1 MLSYILYI
9 YLILYIRNSRHQL
22 QTMSDNSSVV
32 LLFPPGMSLLQFG
45 SKVYPRKF
53 LFQGFW
59 QFRWVLLYGAGPAF
73 LLHFRKMQMRKAK
86 GGVAWYAVE
95 QWKPICS
102 FASCFCTEICIEWNR
117 DFHLQNW
124 IPTVIQ
130 NIPSETVQ
138 QMKKYFEKACFPLV
152 TSANSYVAPV
162 KSQILG
168 SRHISSFRY
177 IHVSWILYNIFIYDY
192 LCHHD
197 YHRHQLVQVLG
208 SW

>member
-1 MLSYILYI
+1 M
-9 YLILYIRNSRHQL
+9 RNSRHQL

-45 SKVYPRKF
+45 NKVYPRKF

-59 QFRWVLLYGAGPAF
+59 RFRWVLLYGAGPPF
-73 LLHFRKMQMRKAK
+73 LLHFRKMQMRKAM

-124 IPTVIQ
+124 MPTYSNSKRSVWNCATNEKIFRKGMFSTCDICQ
-130 NIPSETVQ
+130 LIRGTCKVSNIGLSTYFILEIYSCQLDFVQYFHLRLSLPSWLSSSSTR
-138 QMKKYFEKACFPLV
+138 P
-152 TSANSYVAPV
+152 S
-162 KSQILG
+162 LG
-168 SRHISSFRY
+168 AVGKFVMTFHSPE
-177 IHVSWILYNIFIYDY
+177 
-192 LCHHD
+192 
-197 YHRHQLVQVLG
+197 
-208 SW
+208 

>member
-1 MLSYILYI
+1 
-9 YLILYIRNSRHQL
+9 
-22 QTMSDNSSVV
+22 MSDNSSVV

-59 QFRWVLLYGAGPAF
+59 RFRWVLLYGAGPAF

-138 QMKKYFEKACFPLV
+138 QMKKIFRKGMFSTCDICQLIRGTCKVSNIGLSTYFIL
-152 TSANSYVAPV
+152 
-162 KSQILG
+162 QIYSCQLDFVQYFHLRLSLPSWLSSSSTRPSLG
-168 SRHISSFRY
+168 
-177 IHVSWILYNIFIYDY
+177 
-192 LCHHD
+192 
-197 YHRHQLVQVLG
+197 QLVNL
-208 SW
+208 